1 MNLDSVES
9 GYHGTRC
16 RSPEVVNNLRDAVL
30 VKGGDGRPGVLLA
43 IGGCGSWTDR
53 NPAALFGRNHP
64 AMETRPPFLCGG
76 FPAGVAQLDSN
87 RAAKLVDSVSDGA
100 PRCHLGVIP
109 QPGVTRADAAFRADR
124 SGLCDDEAEASHSER
139 SIVDEVPGAGNSV
152 LRIHGILAHRRQPG
166 AVANRQSTKGEGLEQ
181 ER

>member
-1 MNLDSVES
+1 
-9 GYHGTRC
+9 
-16 RSPEVVNNLRDAVL
+16 
-30 VKGGDGRPGVLLA
+30 
-43 IGGCGSWTDR
+43 
-53 NPAALFGRNHP
+53 
-64 AMETRPPFLCGG
+64 METRPPFLCGG

>member
-1 MNLDSVES
+1 MGSEMCIRDS
-9 GYHGTRC
+9 
-16 RSPEVVNNLRDAVL
+16 
-30 VKGGDGRPGVLLA
+30 
-43 IGGCGSWTDR
+43 
-53 NPAALFGRNHP
+53 
-64 AMETRPPFLCGG
+64 
-76 FPAGVAQLDSN
+76 
-87 RAAKLVDSVSDGA
+87 
-100 PRCHLGVIP
+100 
-109 QPGVTRADAAFRADR
+109 FRADR